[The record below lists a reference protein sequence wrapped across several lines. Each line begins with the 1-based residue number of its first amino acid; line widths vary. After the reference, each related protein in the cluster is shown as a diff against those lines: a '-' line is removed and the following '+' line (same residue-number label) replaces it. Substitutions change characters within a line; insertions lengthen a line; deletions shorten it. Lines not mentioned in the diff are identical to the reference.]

1 MLAVPPVHRERVEPP
16 GTSPKAPLSREA
28 GPVGEY
34 MLELLY
40 QALSN
45 DRGLVVQ
52 AEDCDIEELRQRLY
66 RERKKAQD
74 PDLEKLAMVPS
85 PTDPTQLWIVRKDA
99 M

>member
-1 MLAVPPVHRERVEPP
+1 
-16 GTSPKAPLSREA
+16 
-28 GPVGEY
+28 

-40 QALSN
+40 QALTE

-99 M
+99 MSDGR